1 MKKLLLISFAFLMY
15 ANFAE
20 AQSAQTSRG
29 TFFDYNGATQRSWAG
44 YVAAS
49 SGYMNSHNNAN
60 VEGMPSSLKLL
71 GSYALNN
78 SKGIFDLGYGIQN
91 ESFSQGDAIDSSIS
105 TDVMEAAA
113 RYQFENRWQL
123 GAIYNQFFNKGENFN
138 ANQADAE
145 FAGAQV
151 MREFSIGQNYIGRVG
166 GRYMTSINNNQ
177 ESVNTALIDF
187 QIGWGALN

>member
-1 MKKLLLISFAFLMY
+1 MKQLLLIAFACFVY
-15 ANFAE
+15 SNFAQ
-20 AQSAQTSRG
+20 AQYTETSRG
-29 TFFDYNGATQRSWAG
+29 TFSEVDGAAQRSWAA

-60 VEGMPSSLKLL
+60 VEGVPSSLKLL
-71 GSYALNN
+71 GSYALPN
-78 SKGIFDLGYGIQN
+78 SRGIFDLGYGIQS

-105 TDVMEAAA
+105 TGVMEAAA

-123 GAIYNQFFNKGENFN
+123 GAVYNQFFNKGENYN

-145 FAGAQV
+145 FAGAQL
-151 MREFSIGQNYIGRVG
+151 MREFSMGRSYIGRVG
-166 GRYMTSINNNQ
+166 GRYMTSVNNTE

-187 QIGWGALN
+187 QIGWGASN